1 MKMQTTQTLGRAG
14 RVRVEQG
21 AKRVRA
27 YLGGEVVADTIRPRL
42 VWEVPSY
49 PAYYFPVAD
58 VQTDLLVP
66 TATVSHSPSRGD
78 AQHSTI
84 KAGGRE
90 AVDAALRYVDSPIPE
105 LRDLIRLDWDAMD
118 GWFEEDEEVYT
129 HPRDPYTRVDILA
142 SSRRVRV
149 EVDGVVLA
157 ESTGA
162 RVLYE
167 TGLPPRWYLPK
178 TDLRM
183 DLLVPTGTVTHC
195 PYKGQAQY
203 WSARV
208 GNRVVADLAW
218 SYRTTLPES
227 QKIAGLV
234 AFYNEEVDLFIDDQL
249 QQRPITKFSR
259 KAKQT
264 PAE

>member
-1 MKMQTTQTLGRAG
+1 MTTTRTTGRAG

-49 PAYYFPVAD
+49 PAYYFPLAD
-58 VQTDLLVP
+58 VRTDLLVP
-66 TATVSHSPSRGD
+66 SATVSHSPSRGD

-84 KAGGRE
+84 KAGGKE
-90 AVDAALRYVDSPIPE
+90 AVDAARRYVDSPIPE

-149 EVDGVVLA
+149 ELEGVVLA
-157 ESTGA
+157 ESTNA

-178 TDLRM
+178 PDLRM
-183 DLLVPTGTVTHC
+183 DLLVPTDTVTHC

-203 WSARV
+203 WSVRV
-208 GNRVVADLAW
+208 GDRVVEDLAW
-218 SYRTTLPES
+218 SYRTPLPEG

-234 AFYNEEVDLFIDDQL
+234 AFYNERVDLFIDDQL
-249 QQRPITKFSR
+249 QQRPVTKFS
-259 KAKQT
+259 K
-264 PAE
+264 

>member
-1 MKMQTTQTLGRAG
+1 MQMTQTLGRAG

-42 VWEVPSY
+42 VWEIPSY

-58 VQTDLLVP
+58 VRTDLLVP
-66 TATVSHSPSRGD
+66 SATVSHSPSRGD

-84 KAGGRE
+84 KAGGKE
-90 AVDAALRYVDSPIPE
+90 AVDAARRYVDSPIPE

-162 RVLYE
+162 RVLFE

-183 DLLVPTGTVTHC
+183 DLLVPTDTATHC

-203 WSARV
+203 WSVRL
-208 GNRVVADLAW
+208 GDRLVADLAW

-234 AFYNEEVDLFIDDQL
+234 AFYNEEVDLFLDGQL
-249 QQRPITKFSR
+249 QERPVTKFSR
-259 KAKQT
+259 KLKQS

>member
-1 MKMQTTQTLGRAG
+1 MRSGSG

-27 YLGGEVVADTIRPRL
+27 YLGG
-42 VWEVPSY
+42 
-49 PAYYFPVAD
+49 
-58 VQTDLLVP
+58 
-66 TATVSHSPSRGD
+66 
-78 AQHSTI
+78 
-84 KAGGRE
+84 
-90 AVDAALRYVDSPIPE
+90 
-105 LRDLIRLDWDAMD
+105 
-118 GWFEEDEEVYT
+118 EDEEVYT

-157 ESTGA
+157 ESTNA

-167 TGLPPRWYLPK
+167 TGLPPRWYIPK
-178 TDLRM
+178 TDVRM
-183 DLLVPTGTVTHC
+183 DLLTPAGTVTHC

-203 WSARV
+203 WSVRV
-208 GNRVVADLAW
+208 GDRLVEDLAW

-234 AFYNEEVDLFIDDQL
+234 AFYNEEVDLFVDDRL
-249 QQRPITKFSR
+249 QERPVTKFSR
-259 KAKQT
+259 RPRKTGHERSEHMPDEHASRTRLERILGVRLAEDAVRQWPQSGELLEGGPTSGRWSPTSWGFGSGWGDGT
-264 PAE
+264 PSATPSSSNGAPTTGTDGCTGTSRSPSCLTARRSG

>member
-1 MKMQTTQTLGRAG
+1 MTGSADGTG
-14 RVRVEQG
+14 RVRAEES

-42 VWEVPSY
+42 VWEVPYY
-49 PAYYFPVAD
+49 PAYYLPIED
-58 VQTDLLVP
+58 VRTDLLVP
-66 TATVSHSPSRGD
+66 SATVTHSTSRGD
-78 AQHSTI
+78 ARHYTV
-84 KAGGRE
+84 KAGDRT
-90 AVDAALRYVDSPIPE
+90 ATDAAWRSVDSPVVE
-105 LRDLIRLDWDAMD
+105 LRELIRLDWAAID
-118 GWFEEDEEVYT
+118 GWFEEDEEVDT
-129 HPRDPYTRVDILA
+129 HPRDPHTRVDILA

-149 EVDGVVLA
+149 EVEGVVLA

-162 RVLYE
+162 RVLFE

-183 DLLVPTGTVTHC
+183 DLLVPTDTTSHC

-203 WSARV
+203 WSVRV
-208 GNRVVADLAW
+208 GDRVVDDLAW

-234 AFYNEEVDLFIDDQL
+234 AFYNERVDLYLDGQL
-249 QQRPITKFSR
+249 QERPVTQFSR
-259 KAKQT
+259 KANQA
-264 PAE
+264 PGG